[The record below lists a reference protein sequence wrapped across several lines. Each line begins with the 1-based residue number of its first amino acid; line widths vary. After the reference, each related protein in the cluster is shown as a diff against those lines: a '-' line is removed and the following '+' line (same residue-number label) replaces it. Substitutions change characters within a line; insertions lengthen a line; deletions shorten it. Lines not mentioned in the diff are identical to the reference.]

1 MPKEITRLPQL
12 DLASLPGPETIR
24 REELPNGVVVLI
36 RENFSSPSIV
46 VSGYL
51 PVGALANTADTAGLA
66 FMTAIAMTR
75 GTRTRSF
82 HQIFESIESIGA
94 HLSLYGGT
102 HSTAFQGKALAEDL
116 GLLLELLA
124 DVLQNPSF
132 PKTEFERL
140 RAQQLT
146 ALAIRE
152 QDTGARAQMAF
163 NTLVYRDHPYGLSTG
178 GYVETISELT
188 HSDLRRFH
196 REYFGPSGLVI
207 TIVGGVEAER
217 VLDLV
222 TSTLGQWKTKQR
234 LKMPNL
240 PKLKPLLKSRR
251 VEVRLDGKA
260 QSELVIGAAGP
271 SRNDDEYLAAAMG
284 NSILGRFGMMGR
296 IGEAVRVSA
305 GLAYYAYSAI
315 SGGPGP
321 GPWQVVAGVN
331 PKDENRAIEIVHK
344 EIKRFTSRRVSDEEL
359 FENKANFIGRLP
371 MQLESNEGVAGA
383 ISNIER
389 YSLGLDY
396 YQRFQNRV
404 AGITCDQVLTVG
416 KRYLD
421 PDRLAVAI
429 AGPNGGDA

>member
-1 MPKEITRLPQL
+1 MPKETPVLPHL
-12 DLASLPGPETIR
+12 DIAALPGPDTIR
-24 REELPNGVVVLI
+24 REVLPNGVVLLI
-36 RENFSSPSIV
+36 RENFSSPSV
-46 VSGYL
+46 VISGYL
-51 PVGALANTADTAGLA
+51 LAGALANTPETAGLA

-75 GTRTRSF
+75 GTKTRSF
-82 HQIFESIESIGA
+82 QKIFESIESIGA
-94 HLSLYGGT
+94 RLSLHGGT

-116 GLLLELLA
+116 GLLLKLLD

-132 PKTEFERL
+132 PKAEFERL

-146 ALAIRE
+146 ALGIRE

-163 NTLVYRDHPYGLSTG
+163 DTLVYPDHPYGLSTN

-188 HSDLRRFH
+188 PSDLRRFH

-207 TIVGGVEAER
+207 TIVGGVKAGK

-222 TSTLGQWKTKQR
+222 TSTLGQWKTKSQR
-234 LKMPNL
+234 EMPDLPNL
-240 PKLKPLLKSRR
+240 KSLKKSKSI
-251 VEVRLDGKA
+251 EVRLEGKA
-260 QSELVIGAAGP
+260 QSDLVIGVAGP
-271 SRNDDEYLAAAMG
+271 SRYDEEYLAAAMG
-284 NSILGRFGMMGR
+284 NSILGRFGLMGR

-331 PKDENRAIEIVHK
+331 PKNEDRAIEIVRN
-344 EIKRFTSRRVSDEEL
+344 EIKRFTSRRVSEEEL

-383 ISNIER
+383 ISHIER
-389 YSLGLDY
+389 YGLGLDY
-396 YQRFQNRV
+396 YQRYQELI
-404 AGITCDQVLTVG
+404 AEITRDQVLDVG
-416 KRYLD
+416 KRFLD
-421 PDRLAVAI
+421 PGRLAVAI
-429 AGPNGGDA
+429 AGPDGGGV